1 MPFPYNVSALDER
14 PGWVYL
20 CEGVVDTL
28 TFLGQRIAAIGIP
41 GVRSFKTEW
50 LPLFK
55 NKSVVLCLDKDEAG
69 RSGTEY
75 LQTVFANVNIR
86 TVVLGDGVDQ
96 FGKLSMKEGEDINDW
111 FGGKK

>member
-1 MPFPYNVSALDER
+1 M
-14 PGWVYL
+14 

-28 TFLGQRIAAIGIP
+28 TFLGQSIDAIGIP

-50 LPLFK
+50 IPLFK

-75 LQTVFANVNIR
+75 LQSVFAQAGIR
-86 TVVLGDGVDQ
+86 TVVLGEGLDYFD
-96 FGKLSMKEGEDINDW
+96 KMTMKEGDDINSW

>member
-1 MPFPYNVSALDER
+1 
-14 PGWVYL
+14 
-20 CEGVVDTL
+20 
-28 TFLGQRIAAIGIP
+28 
-41 GVRSFKTEW
+41 VRSFKTEW

-75 LQTVFANVNIR
+75 LQTVFEQAKIR
-86 TVVLGDGVDQ
+86 TVVLGEG
-96 FGKLSMKEGEDINDW
+96 LEHLNSAMKEGEDINDW